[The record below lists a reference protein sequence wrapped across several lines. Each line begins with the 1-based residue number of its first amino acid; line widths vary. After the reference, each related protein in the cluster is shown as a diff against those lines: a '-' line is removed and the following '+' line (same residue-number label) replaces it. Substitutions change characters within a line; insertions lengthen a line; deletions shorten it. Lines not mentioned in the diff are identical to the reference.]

1 MVKGTYE
8 LLENLKEI
16 CVYGRTEHEREVAK
30 EAIHLIE
37 LLLNERKEYE
47 NCTK

>member
-8 LLENLKEI
+8 ILENLKEI
-16 CVYGRTEHEREVAK
+16 CVYGRTEREREIAK

-37 LLLNERKEYE
+37 LLLNERKEYWK
-47 NCTK
+47 CTE